1 MRFLFQIIFWGLY
14 FPLVRLIS
22 LFLFWNSKI
31 EDRERFEKRNKFE
44 ALAHS
49 FKERNETADLCF
61 EFSSEGEYQQIAPLV
76 DDALKLGKKVELVF
90 FSPSVEKVVMRL
102 AAQYPKQIRYL
113 RFPLVRIFPFIPR
126 RSFTHWVTAKK
137 LIMVRYDLFPELLIW
152 SLKKDHELKIVWMTF
167 KKERSKGQGPSFWKT
182 LFLKASKAIV
192 YAGAPD
198 LKQGESLGYKGKA
211 FDFRI
216 EQIKRRMEKKADKFR
231 SQFIFYPDFKNH
243 VESFPVQKR
252 LILGNAWPSDLFL
265 LKDLPQDVLLV
276 IVPHQLS
283 EEILGLFREGLD
295 NLGREVFECHEGTEV
310 FRPSSTVLINKKG
323 ILCELYADFQFSY
336 VGGGFEGSIHSVLE
350 PLVAGSPNL
359 ACGPFHHRSTEFD
372 IAMDQG
378 RISEVNTPEQFSQWL
393 KNPVIQADHDRMKSL
408 VSGYESFREFVI
420 SC

>member
-1 MRFLFQIIFWGLY
+1 MRFLFQIIFWGIY
-14 FPLVRLIS
+14 FPLIRLIN
-22 LFLFWNSKI
+22 LFLFWNSKV

-49 FKERNETADLCF
+49 FKEKNETADLCF

-76 DDALKLGKKVELVF
+76 DDALKVGKKIELVF
-90 FSPSVEKVVMRL
+90 FSPSVEKGVMRL

-137 LIMVRYDLFPELLIW
+137 LIMVRYDLFPELLLW
-152 SLKKDHELKIVWMTF
+152 SLKKDHELKILWMTF
-167 KKERSKGQGPSFWKT
+167 KKERTRGHGPSLWKK
-182 LFLKASKAIV
+182 LFLKAASGIV

-198 LKQGESLGYKGKA
+198 LKQGEVLGFKGKA

-231 SQFIFYPDFKNH
+231 SQFIFYPVFKNH
-243 VESFPVQKR
+243 VESFPQERR
-252 LILGNAWPSDLFL
+252 LIMGNAWPSDLFL
-265 LKDLPQDVLLV
+265 LKDLPPDVLLV

-295 NLGREVFECHEGTEV
+295 NLGREVFECFDGTEV
-310 FRPSSTVLINKKG
+310 FRPSSTILINKKG

-350 PLVAGSPNL
+350 PLVAGSTSVS
-359 ACGPFHHRSTEFD
+359 CGPFHHRSTEYD
-372 IAMDQG
+372 IALDLN

-393 KNPVIQADHDRMKSL
+393 KIPVKETDHARMKSL